1 MVKSKA
7 RQRLLLRKSLR
18 LQRRQLSGSDRADKS
33 NALITQILRHR
44 LYRQA
49 KHIAFYS
56 AFDGEVDITPLLLH
70 AYNNG
75 KHCYLPVI
83 PSLAGQR
90 MHFVPYLSN
99 ALEKTNHFGIREP
112 IYKAHTIFPRTK
124 LDLVLMPLVGFDKRG
139 QRLGMGGG
147 FYDRC
152 FEFRRFRRH
161 WSKPTLLGVAFEL
174 QKVDSLV
181 SELWDV
187 TMDACVTETDWYQ
200 F

>member
-7 RQRLLLRKSLR
+7 RQRLLLRKALR

-83 PSLAGQR
+83 PNLAGQR
-90 MHFVPYLSN
+90 MHFVPYLNN
-99 ALEKTNHFGIREP
+99 ALEKTNRYGIREP
-112 IYKAHTIFPRTK
+112 IYKAHTIFPRAK
-124 LDLVLMPLVGFDKRG
+124 LDLVLMPLVGFDQSG

-161 WSKPTLLGVAFEL
+161 WRKPTLLGVAFEL

-187 TMDACVTETDWYQ
+187 TMDACVAETDWYQ